1 MNTFSSTSRTTVS
14 ETIIPR
20 FVALLAIGVLSALP
34 AVAGANSVPDPN
46 HVDTQFAHAELFG
59 GAVVRLLSTEEM
71 SATQGQF
78 SIDELDAWIVDAA
91 QVIGEAAE
99 LHQETFVSSGEEPNH
114 NNQAYTIMNGGKA
127 ILPHHFIN
135 ISQGDPFL
143 TDIVNVFFA
152 LTYGPRPGDA
162 VSADFYLWQYDPQ
175 YDQEGTWIPCCNED
189 GEVPESLAHLDELPP
204 LSQDEEQVIDV
215 NNVELEVQP
224 AETPS
229 LLEGIPDYVID
240 AGHFD
245 FDSEVPENQTPENQ
259 TPENET
265 QDPDINGL
273 GIILYV
279 LDAIINGE

>member
-1 MNTFSSTSRTTVS
+1 MNTFSSTSRTTIS
-14 ETIIPR
+14 ETIISR
-20 FVALLAIGVLSALP
+20 FVALLAIGMLSALP

-78 SIDELDAWIVDAA
+78 SIDELDAWILDAA

-99 LHQETFVSSGEEPNH
+99 LHQQTFVSTGAAPNN
-114 NNQAYTIMNGGKA
+114 NNQAYTIINGGKA

-162 VSADFYLWQYDPQ
+162 VSDEFYLYQYAPQYDPA
-175 YDQEGTWIPCCNED
+175 GTWIPCCNED
-189 GEVPESLAHLDELPP
+189 GEVPASLAHLDELPP
-204 LSQDEEQVIDV
+204 LSQHGGQNSAVSQAQPVI
-215 NNVELEVQP
+215 QP
-224 AETPS
+224 PAILPPAVLPSTPVT
-229 LLEGIPDYVID
+229 P
-240 AGHFD
+240 APGHFPPQV
-245 FDSEVPENQTPENQ
+245 VPGNQTP
-259 TPENET
+259 
-265 QDPDINGL
+265 DPDIGNVGNL
-273 GIILYV
+273 NDV
-279 LDAIINGE
+279 DADAVDPDVGP